1 MYDQIIKRN
10 NCYRI
15 DARFENLIS
24 SGADKKV
31 IGFEIAFGRKEYN
44 NLLKGDNPVEAIC
57 DCALDILEA
66 SKKVLRDPA
75 TKKAVQIAVGLS
87 FFLLCNDLKH
97 FPLRSPL
104 RRGQLS
110 AVSPAPPSLS
120 WALWEPPWTT
130 RGSSSST

>member
-1 MYDQIIKRN
+1 MTCIYILFSKAKPADICNFYNNVESVYDHIIKRN

-31 IGFEIAFGRKEYN
+31 IGFEIAFGLEEYN
-44 NLLKGDNPVEAIC
+44 KLLKGDNPVEAIC

-87 FFLLCNDLKH
+87 LFLLCNDI
-97 FPLRSPL
+97 
-104 RRGQLS
+104 
-110 AVSPAPPSLS
+110 
-120 WALWEPPWTT
+120 
-130 RGSSSST
+130 